1 MHFSANSLRRL
12 KRSERLKLL
21 GNLSDLE
28 ASVLKYE
35 WPFWAR
41 ENQLPPK
48 PGSGDWTHW
57 LLLAGRGF
65 GKTRAGAEWVRSL
78 VELGAAK
85 RIALVAPTIGDGR
98 AVMVEGDSGLLA
110 VCPPWNR
117 PKFEPSK
124 RQLTWPNGT
133 VATLY
138 SAEEPERLRGPQHHA
153 AWCDEL
159 CSWRRSAETW
169 DNLLFGLRLGQ
180 RPKSMITTTPKP
192 TALLKALVRAD
203 GVTITRG
210 TTFDNLENLAPSFAS
225 EIMAKYEGT
234 RTGRQELM
242 AEILE
247 DVPGAL
253 WQRALLERARVA
265 RAPDMVRI
273 VVAVDPPAS
282 VGEKADECGIVAAG
296 LSEDGFAYVLADAS
310 VQGLSP
316 AGWARRAV
324 ALYHSLAADRIV
336 IESNQGGAMAES
348 VLREVDANAAI
359 TQVFASRGKHAR
371 AEPVAALYEQGRI
384 YHVGAHPVLED
395 QMCTFTG
402 ERQSGIS
409 PDRVDALVWALT
421 HLMLAR
427 KNCPQIRSL

>member
-1 MHFSANSLRRL
+1 MHFSASSLRKL
-12 KRSERLKLL
+12 SANKRQVLL
-21 GNLSDLE
+21 GKLSDLE
-28 ASVLKYE
+28 ASVLSFE

-48 PGSGDWTHW
+48 PEQGSWTHW
-57 LLLAGRGF
+57 LMLAGRGF

-78 VELGAAK
+78 AEVGSAK
-85 RIALVAPTIGDGR
+85 RIALVAPTIGDAR

-124 RQLTWPNGT
+124 RQLVWPNGS

-138 SAEEPERLRGPQHHA
+138 GAEEPERLRGPQHHA

-159 CSWRRSAETW
+159 CSWRLASETW

-180 RPKSMITTTPKP
+180 HPKSMITTTPKP
-192 TALLKALVRAD
+192 TALLKALVAAD
-203 GVTITRG
+203 GVAITRG
-210 TTFDNLENLAPSFAS
+210 TTFDNLANLAPSFAG
-225 EIMAKYEGT
+225 EIIAKYQGT

-253 WQRALLERARVA
+253 WQRAILERLRTAS
-265 RAPDMVRI
+265 APDMVRI

-282 VGEKADECGIVAAG
+282 AGEKADECGIVAVG
-296 LSEDGFAYVLADAS
+296 LSQDGFAYVLADAS

-316 AGWARRAV
+316 AGWARKAV
-324 ALYHSLAADRIV
+324 ALYHSLGADRIV

-348 VLREVDANAAI
+348 VVREVDPMAAI

-371 AEPVAALYEQGRI
+371 AEPVAALYEQGRV
-384 YHVGAHPVLED
+384 YHVGSHPILED

-402 ERQSGIS
+402 ERQSGFS
-409 PDRVDALVWALT
+409 PDRVDALVWAIT
-421 HLMLAR
+421 HLMLAPR
-427 KNCPQIRSL
+427 SRPKIRSL

>member
-12 KRSERLKLL
+12 NHNQRKGFL
-21 GNLSDLE
+21 GTLTDLE
-28 ASVLKYE
+28 ASILKYE

-48 PGSGDWTHW
+48 PETDDWTHW
-57 LLLAGRGF
+57 LMLAGRGF

-78 VELGAAK
+78 VELGGAI
-85 RIALVAPTIGDGR
+85 RIALVAATIGDGR
-98 AVMVEGDSGLLA
+98 AIMVEGDSGLLA
-110 VCPPWNR
+110 ICPPWNQPR
-117 PKFEPSK
+117 YEPSK
-124 RQLTWPNGT
+124 RQLTWPNGS

-159 CSWRRSAETW
+159 CSWRHGTETW

-180 RPKSMITTTPKP
+180 KPKSMITTTPKP
-192 TALLKALVRAD
+192 IALLKALVGTE
-203 GVTITRG
+203 GVAITRG

-225 EIMAKYEGT
+225 EIVAKYEGT

-253 WQRALLERARVA
+253 WQRAPLDRLRVA
-265 RAPDMVRI
+265 RAPEMVRV

-282 VGEKADECGIVAAG
+282 AGEKADECGIVAAG

-310 VQGLSP
+310 IQGLSP
-316 AGWARRAV
+316 AGWARKAV
-324 ALYHSLAADRIV
+324 ALYHSLQADRIV

-348 VLREVDANAAI
+348 VLREVDPSAAI
-359 TQVFASRGKHAR
+359 TQVFATRGKHAR
-371 AEPVAALYEQGRI
+371 AEPVAALYEQGRV
-384 YHVGAHPVLED
+384 YHVGSHPVLED

-402 ERQSGIS
+402 ERQSGMS
-409 PDRVDALVWALT
+409 PDRIDALVWALT
-421 HLMLAR
+421 HLMLAS
-427 KNCPQIRSL
+427 KNRPKIRSL